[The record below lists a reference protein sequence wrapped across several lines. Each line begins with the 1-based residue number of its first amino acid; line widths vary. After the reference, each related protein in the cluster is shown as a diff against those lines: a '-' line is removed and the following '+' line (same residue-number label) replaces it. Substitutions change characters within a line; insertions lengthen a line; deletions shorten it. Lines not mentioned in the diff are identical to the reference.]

1 MINRVT
7 LVGRLGND
15 VELRYTPNGKPVA
28 RLRLATDGS
37 HLGADGIRVKKTD
50 WHSLVVFGST
60 AKACANYIGKGSLVY
75 VEGSL
80 RTRKWTGDDHV
91 ERYST
96 EVIARLVRFLDSR
109 RVGNAESEF

>member
-1 MINRVT
+1 MVNRVT

-15 VELRYTPNGKPVA
+15 VELRYTPNGKPIA
-28 RLRLATDGS
+28 RLRIATDSS
-37 HLGADGIRVKKTD
+37 HAGADGSRVKKTD

-60 AKACANYIGKGSLVY
+60 ATACANYLVKGSLVY

-80 RTRKWTGDDHV
+80 RTRKWTGEDKV

-109 RVGNAESEF
+109 RGDNTGTEF

>member
-28 RLRLATDGS
+28 RLRLATDSSHTGPDGS
-37 HLGADGIRVKKTD
+37 RVKKAD
-50 WHSLVVFGST
+50 WHSLVVYGST

-80 RTRKWTGDDHV
+80 RTRKWTGEDKV

-109 RVGNAESEF
+109 RGDNAENEF